1 MLRVT
6 QVKYID
12 SYSLG
17 IWFDDGTN
25 GVIDLHDHLNGPM
38 FEPLK
43 DVDFFKQVFIDPEL
57 DTITWP
63 NGVDLAPEFLK
74 ENMHK

>member
-6 QVKYID
+6 QVKYIAN
-12 SYSLG
+12 YSLC
-17 IWFDDGTN
+17 IWFDDRTHGI
-25 GVIDLHDHLNGPM
+25 IDLCDHLNGPM
-38 FEPLK
+38 FESLK
-43 DVDFFKQVFIDPEL
+43 DIDFFKQVFVDPEL

-74 ENMHK
+74 EHIQH